1 MEYSHMVKLFPL
13 DKGIRFHFNTNFIS
27 SPKLLQKAS
36 QIAI

>member
-1 MEYSHMVKLFPL
+1 MDYSPIAKLFPL
-13 DKGIRFHFNTNFIS
+13 DKGSRFHFNGGFIS

>member
-1 MEYSHMVKLFPL
+1 MDYSHIAKLFPL
-13 DKGIRFHFNTNFIS
+13 DKGRCFHFNTSFIS